1 MNSYTDYILL
11 LSATSDRHARA
22 LADHL
27 QREMREQKEHA
38 LGKEG
43 YETGQWIL
51 VDFGDVIVHILQEVA
66 RDYYDLDGLW
76 IDAKKVAKEKKS
88 AE

>member
-27 QREMREQKEHA
+27 QREMREHKQHA

-51 VDFGDVIVHILQEVA
+51 VDFGDVIVHILQEIS

-76 IDAKKVAKEKKS
+76 IDAKKVAKEKPP
-88 AE
+88 AR